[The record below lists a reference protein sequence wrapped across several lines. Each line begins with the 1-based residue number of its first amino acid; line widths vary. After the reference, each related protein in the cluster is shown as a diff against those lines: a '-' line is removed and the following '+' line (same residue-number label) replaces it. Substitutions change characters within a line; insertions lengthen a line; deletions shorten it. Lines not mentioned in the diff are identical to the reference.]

1 MTANKVFWVDLET
14 TGTNPVRHGII
25 QLAALVEIDGKLE
38 AQLNLKIAP
47 LSKHEIEQDALD
59 INSVTEDEIRTYP
72 HQSTQYP
79 ELEALLSQYINRYEK
94 LDKFILAGYN
104 INAFD
109 EPFLR
114 QLFLDNA
121 ATRRDRKYGGYFG
134 SWFFWPKRDVQTYL
148 SEHIAEHGLRLP
160 NYQLSTV
167 CEHFGI
173 PIVAH
178 DALSDIQA
186 ALTLYRVLR
195 YSISTSMQIV
205 A

>member
-1 MTANKVFWVDLET
+1 MPNKVLWVDLET
-14 TGTNPVRHGII
+14 TGTNPIRHGII
-25 QLAALVEIDGKLE
+25 QLAALVEIGGILE
-38 AQLNLKIAP
+38 AELNLKMAP
-47 LSKHEIEQDALD
+47 LAKHEIEEEALAV
-59 INSVTEDEIRTYP
+59 NSVTQEEINTYP
-72 HQSTQYP
+72 HQSKQYP
-79 ELEALLSQYINRYEK
+79 EFEALLSRYINRYEK

-148 SEHIAEHGLRLP
+148 AEHIAEHGLRLP

-167 CEHFGI
+167 CEHFNI
-173 PIVAH
+173 PIDAH

-186 ALTLYRVLR
+186 TRTLYRVLR
-195 YSISTSMQIV
+195 YSISTAMPL
-205 A
+205 AA